1 LLQRILIA
9 GFVALA
15 VPILLGSAIA
25 AGTGTV
31 VLKTKTGEHRYTV
44 EIATTNGERAKGL
57 MFRRSLPEDSG
68 MLFIYDPPQPV
79 GMWMRNTYIPLD
91 MVFIT
96 GEGTVRRVEANT
108 EPFSTDLI
116 NSGGDVAAVLEL
128 NAGQAAKIGVR
139 PGDQVIFPGLEGA
152 P

>member
-1 LLQRILIA
+1 MLQRILIA
-9 GFVALA
+9 GLVALA
-15 VPILLGSAIA
+15 VPMLLGSAIA
-25 AGTGTV
+25 AGTGTLI
-31 VLKTKTGEHRYTV
+31 LKTKSGEHRYTV

-96 GEGTVRRVEANT
+96 DEGTVRRVEANT

-139 PGDQVIFPGLEGA
+139 PGDQVIFPGLGGA

>member
-1 LLQRILIA
+1 MLQRILIA